1 MCKNKTNRETKNKN
15 MLGFGVALRED
26 KAGTQGIRRYL
37 RRVNP
42 PGDDRE
48 LGAGQVQQRRGQTVT
63 ENSNRRRN
71 TARGTEMGG
80 GGWRVATAGDIRVGG
95 ASLREKR

>member
-1 MCKNKTNRETKNKN
+1 MPLCKNKTNRETKNQN

-48 LGAGQVQQRRGQTVT
+48 LGAGKVQQRRGANSHGKWQQTQ
-63 ENSNRRRN
+63 EYGAGHRDGRQRL
-71 TARGTEMGG
+71 AGG
-80 GGWRVATAGDIRVGG
+80 NCG
-95 ASLREKR
+95 